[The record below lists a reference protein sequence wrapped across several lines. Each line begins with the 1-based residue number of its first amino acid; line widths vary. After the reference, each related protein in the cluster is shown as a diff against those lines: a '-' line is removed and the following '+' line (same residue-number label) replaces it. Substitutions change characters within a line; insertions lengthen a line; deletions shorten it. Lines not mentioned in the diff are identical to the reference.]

1 MFGVRLAALF
11 APVIYLFGLSIALC
25 WFLGICEPILFVI
38 NIYQWMERVI
48 LNN

>member
-1 MFGVRLAALF
+1 MFGAKLAALL
-11 APVIYLFGLSIALC
+11 APIIYLFGLSFALC

-38 NIYQWMERVI
+38 DIYQWLNDVL